1 MMSGTADGD
10 MEDYHVGGECITALF
25 LSKKKKLNEFS
36 PQANYSDQVPA
47 ACR

>member
-1 MMSGTADGD
+1 
-10 MEDYHVGGECITALF
+10 LF

-47 ACR
+47 ACRWS